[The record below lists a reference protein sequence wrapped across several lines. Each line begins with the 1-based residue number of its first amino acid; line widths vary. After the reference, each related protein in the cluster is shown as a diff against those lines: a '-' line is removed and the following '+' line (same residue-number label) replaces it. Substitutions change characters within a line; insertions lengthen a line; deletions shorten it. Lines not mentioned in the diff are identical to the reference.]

1 MGTPNDHRQRRNRI
15 YQDEKE
21 GQNSDFEVT
30 ELLKW
35 MCLDTPLQLF
45 NFPQSG
51 RGLKTPK
58 AIGKGENLIAIHIQ
72 KLMTR
77 KMLETRF
84 PSHYST
90 HLMLTSFLI
99 QESSLNECSKWK
111 TYLKSL
117 G

>member
-1 MGTPNDHRQRRNRI
+1 MGTPNDQCHNRI
-15 YQDEKE
+15 NRYQEDK

-51 RGLKTPK
+51 RGLKTPQ
-58 AIGKGENLIAIHIQ
+58 AIGKGDNLIAIPIQ
-72 KLMTR
+72 NLMTR

-90 HLMLTSFLI
+90 HLILCFALLYYT
-99 QESSLNECSKWK
+99 QSK
-111 TYLKSL
+111 YIRH
-117 G
+117 